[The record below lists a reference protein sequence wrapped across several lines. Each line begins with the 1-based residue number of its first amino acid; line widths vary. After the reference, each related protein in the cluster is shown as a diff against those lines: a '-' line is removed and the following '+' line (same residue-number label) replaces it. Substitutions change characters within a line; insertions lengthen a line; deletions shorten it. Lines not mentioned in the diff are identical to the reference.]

1 MSVTGVGVLA
11 AGVQA
16 LEEACLELITCKSVV
31 VGLVETLVVVMVLDS
46 NGYGE
51 RD

>member
-1 MSVTGVGVLA
+1 MVLQSNGCGVI
-11 AGVQA
+11 
-16 LEEACLELITCKSVV
+16 EREARLELITCESVV